1 MAPGSDVVSSSVCKV
16 KWIPSS
22 ELAVPKFPLQQP
34 FMYALN
40 HTTTFIAQ
48 AKRRWWRAFRKKHVS
63 MARRPQSHMQQQ
75 LPNGGGERT
84 IIRTIVTAH
93 LRELHSSE
101 TPATLMPL
109 PQTQQ

>member
-48 AKRRWWRAFRKKHVS
+48 ATRRWWRAFRKKHVS
-63 MARRPQSHMQQQ
+63 MERRPQLHRARTQQQ

-84 IIRTIVTAH
+84 IMRTTVTAH
-93 LRELHSSE
+93 PHELPSWCSFQQLSE
-101 TPATLMPL
+101 
-109 PQTQQ
+109 